1 MFKTLIVTTSLAA
14 GLLMIDVAQPV
25 LTGATAAAAP
35 RKVAPRNAAPRRA
48 AAPRIVRAPRVQR
61 APRVHV
67 AKPQRAPRIV
77 HAKPERRVVH
87 TKPVITKPLKVP
99 NVVHTTPNAIH
110 ATPHLNPV
118 PNSGKPIS
126 GPQNQ
131 AQKFVFKKGPGQIK
145 KQLALGPGG
154 GLKPGSFIKLANK
167 PWPIHK
173 GPHKIWWK
181 TGWKTF
187 VPFSAIGVVLIGG
200 AYYYPDAY
208 VSVARPYCSGLTP
221 DGCQMN
227 WQEVP
232 FEGGGSEWQCVT
244 FCPRPNLPP
253 PPKAVAMV
261 VAPPAPAG
269 GRCELEIFADPKF
282 TGVNAQSDIDQP
294 RLADNG
300 WKNEISSIQVKA
312 GTWDFFS
319 EDEFA
324 GENMRLPPGPYPELG
339 PQWSKHIGSFM
350 CVQGG

>member
-1 MFKTLIVTTSLAA
+1 MFKTLVMTTSLAA

-25 LTGATAAAAP
+25 LTGAAAEAAP
-35 RKVAPRNAAPRRA
+35 RKVVRAAPR
-48 AAPRIVRAPRVQR
+48 PHVVRAPRIQR
-61 APRVHV
+61 APKIHV
-67 AKPQRAPRIV
+67 AKPVRVPKVVRI
-77 HAKPERRVVH
+77 KTPKVVH
-87 TKPVITKPLKVP
+87 TKPVITRPLKVP
-99 NVVHTTPNAIH
+99 KVVRTIPNAVH
-110 ATPHLNPV
+110 ATPHANPV
-118 PNSGKPIS
+118 PNVGKPNA
-126 GPQNQ
+126 GPQLQN
-131 AQKFVFKKGPGQIK
+131 KPFVFKKGPGQIK

-154 GLKPGSFIKLANK
+154 GLKPGSFIKIANK

-173 GPHKIWWK
+173 GPHKLWWK
-181 TGWKTF
+181 NGWKTF
-187 VPFSAIGVVLIGG
+187 VPFTAIGVVLVGG

-221 DGCQMN
+221 DGCQLN

-232 FEGGGSEWQCVT
+232 FEGGGAEWQCVT

-269 GRCELEIFADPKF
+269 GRCELEVFAEPKF
-282 TGVNAQSDIDQP
+282 AGLNAPSDVDQP
-294 RLADNG
+294 RLSDNG

-324 GENMRLPPGPYPELG
+324 GDNMRLPPGPYPELG
-339 PQWSKHIGSFM
+339 PQWTKHIGSFM

>member
-1 MFKTLIVTTSLAA
+1 MFKTLVMTTSLAA

-25 LTGATAAAAP
+25 LTGATAEAAPP
-35 RKVAPRNAAPRRA
+35 RKVAPRVAARPH
-48 AAPRIVRAPRVQR
+48 IVRAPRIQR

-77 HAKPERRVVH
+77 HAKPEHRVVH
-87 TKPVITKPLKVP
+87 TKPVITKPPKVP
-99 NVVHTTPNAIH
+99 SVVHTSPN
-110 ATPHLNPV
+110 LNAV
-118 PNSGKPIS
+118 PNNAKPIVGQGS
-126 GPQNQ
+126 GSHGQ

-154 GLKPGSFIKLANK
+154 GLKPGSFIKIANK

-187 VPFSAIGVVLIGG
+187 VPFTAISVVLIGG

-208 VSVARPYCSGLTP
+208 VSVARPYCAGLTP
-221 DGCQMN
+221 DGCQLN
-227 WQEVP
+227 WQDVP
-232 FEGGGSEWQCVT
+232 FEGGGSEWQCLEY
-244 FCPRPNLPP
+244 CPRPNQPP
-253 PPKAVAMV
+253 PPRAVAL
-261 VAPPAPAG
+261 VAPPPAPSG
-269 GRCELEIFADPKF
+269 GRCELEIFGDPKF
-282 TGVNAQSDIDQP
+282 TGVNAQSDVDQP

-324 GENMRLPPGPYPELG
+324 GDNMRLPPGPYPELG
-339 PQWSKHIGSFM
+339 PQWTKHIGSFM

>member
-1 MFKTLIVTTSLAA
+1 
-14 GLLMIDVAQPV
+14 
-25 LTGATAAAAP
+25 
-35 RKVAPRNAAPRRA
+35 
-48 AAPRIVRAPRVQR
+48 
-61 APRVHV
+61 
-67 AKPQRAPRIV
+67 
-77 HAKPERRVVH
+77 VVH
-87 TKPVITKPLKVP
+87 
-99 NVVHTTPNAIH
+99 NA
-110 ATPHLNPV
+110 PHLNPV
-118 PNSGKPIS
+118 PNNGKPIA
-126 GPQNQ
+126 GPQGSGAQ

-154 GLKPGSFIKLANK
+154 GLKPGSFIKIANK

-187 VPFSAIGVVLIGG
+187 VPFTAISVVLIGG

-208 VSVARPYCSGLTP
+208 VSVARPYCAGLTP
-221 DGCQMN
+221 DGCQLN

-232 FEGGGSEWQCVT
+232 FEGGGSEWQCLT
-244 FCPRPNLPP
+244 FCPRPDLPP
-253 PPKAVAMV
+253 PPRAVALV
-261 VAPPAPAG
+261 VPPPAPAG

-282 TGVNAQSDIDQP
+282 TGANAQSDVDQP
-294 RLADNG
+294 RLGDNG

-324 GENMRLPPGPYPELG
+324 GDNMRLPPGPYPELG
-339 PQWSKHIGSFM
+339 PQWTKHIGSFM

>member
-1 MFKTLIVTTSLAA
+1 MFKTLVMTTSLAA
-14 GLLMIDVAQPV
+14 GLLMLDVAQPV
-25 LTGATAAAAP
+25 LTGASAEAAP
-35 RKVAPRNAAPRRA
+35 RRVAAAPRRA
-48 AAPRIVRAPRVQR
+48 APRVVRVQR
-61 APRVHV
+61 VQHAPRVHA
-67 AKPQRAPRIV
+67 AKPQRAAHIV

-87 TKPVITKPLKVP
+87 TKPVITKPQKVP
-99 NVVHTTPNAIH
+99 TVVHNTPN
-110 ATPHLNPV
+110 LNPAL
-118 PNSGKPIS
+118 NKAKPINGS
-126 GPQNQ
+126 QTQ
-131 AQKFVFKKGPGQIK
+131 IRKLDFKKGPGQFK

-181 TGWKTF
+181 NGWKTF
-187 VPFSAIGVVLIGG
+187 VPFTAISAVLIGG

-208 VSVARPYCSGLTP
+208 VSVARPYCAGLTP
-221 DGCQMN
+221 DGCQLN

-232 FEGGGSEWQCVT
+232 FEGGGSEWQCLEY
-244 FCPRPNLPP
+244 CPRPNLPP
-253 PPKAVAMV
+253 PPRAVAMV

-282 TGVNAQSDIDQP
+282 TGLNAQSDVDQP

-319 EDEFA
+319 DDEFA
-324 GENMRLPPGPYPELG
+324 GDNMRLPPGPYPELG
-339 PQWSKHIGSFM
+339 PQWTKHIGSFM

>member
-1 MFKTLIVTTSLAA
+1 MFKTLVMTTSLAA

-25 LTGATAAAAP
+25 LTGAAAEAAP
-35 RKVAPRNAAPRRA
+35 RKVAPRVARPRVA
-48 AAPRIVRAPRVQR
+48 QAPRIQR

-67 AKPQRAPRIV
+67 ARPQRAPRIV

-87 TKPVITKPLKVP
+87 TKPVITKPPKVPQVVHTPP
-99 NVVHTTPNAIH
+99 NVVHN
-110 ATPHLNPV
+110 TPHLNPV
-118 PNSGKPIS
+118 PNNGKPIS
-126 GPQNQ
+126 GPPGAAGQ

-187 VPFSAIGVVLIGG
+187 VPFTAISVALIGG

-208 VSVARPYCSGLTP
+208 VSVARPYCAGLTP
-221 DGCQMN
+221 DGCQLN

-232 FEGGGSEWQCVT
+232 FEGGGSEWQCVAY
-244 FCPRPNLPP
+244 CPRPNQPP
-253 PPKAVAMV
+253 PPKAVAL
-261 VAPPAPAG
+261 VAPPPAPAG

-282 TGVNAQSDIDQP
+282 TGLNAQSDVDQP

-300 WKNEISSIQVKA
+300 WKNEISSVQVKA

-319 EDEFA
+319 DDEFA
-324 GENMRLPPGPYPELG
+324 GDNMRLPPGPYPELG
-339 PQWSKHIGSFM
+339 PQWTRHIGSFM

>member
-1 MFKTLIVTTSLAA
+1 MFKTLVMTTSLA
-14 GLLMIDVAQPV
+14 GLLMLDVAQPV
-25 LTGATAAAAP
+25 VTGSIAQAAPPKVVRAKPAPRVVRAAP
-35 RKVAPRNAAPRRA
+35 RVQH
-48 AAPRIVRAPRVQR
+48 VQR

-77 HAKPERRVVH
+77 HAKPERRVTH
-87 TKPVITKPLKVP
+87 TKPVITKPPKVP
-99 NVVHTTPNAIH
+99 NVVHTNPNAIH

-118 PNSGKPIS
+118 PNSAKPIS
-126 GPQNQ
+126 GAQSQ
-131 AQKFVFKKGPGQIK
+131 SQKFVFKKGPGQIK

-154 GLKPGSFIKLANK
+154 GLKPGSFIKIANK

-173 GPHKIWWK
+173 GPHKLWWK
-181 TGWKTF
+181 NGWKTF
-187 VPFSAIGVVLIGG
+187 VPFTAIGVVLVGG

-208 VSVARPYCSGLTP
+208 VSVARPYCAGITP
-221 DGCQMN
+221 DGCQLN

-232 FEGGGSEWQCVT
+232 FEGGGAEWQCVE

-269 GRCELEIFADPKF
+269 GRCELEIFAEVKF
-282 TGVNAQSDIDQP
+282 SGVNAQSDVDQP

-319 EDEFA
+319 EDEYA
-324 GENMRLPPGPYPELG
+324 GENMRLPHGPYPELG
-339 PQWSKHIGSFM
+339 PQWTKHIGSFM

>member
-1 MFKTLIVTTSLAA
+1 MFKTLVMTTSLAA
-14 GLLMIDVAQPV
+14 GLLTIDVAQPA
-25 LTGATAAAAP
+25 LTGSYAEAAQRKVVHAAP
-35 RKVAPRNAAPRRA
+35 RPHA
-48 AAPRIVRAPRVQR
+48 VRAPR
-61 APRVHV
+61 APKVHV
-67 AKPQRAPRIV
+67 ARPVRAPKV
-77 HAKPERRVVH
+77 VRVKQPKIVH

-99 NVVHTTPNAIH
+99 KVVRTTPNSVH
-110 ATPHLNPV
+110 ATPNLSPV
-118 PNSGKPIS
+118 PNKPNA
-126 GPQNQ
+126 GPLVN
-131 AQKFVFKKGPGQIK
+131 KPFVFKKGPGQIK

-187 VPFSAIGVVLIGG
+187 VPFTAIGVVLIGG

-221 DGCQMN
+221 DGCQLN

-232 FEGGGSEWQCVT
+232 FEGGGAEWQCVT

-282 TGVNAQSDIDQP
+282 TGLNAQSDVDQP

-324 GENMRLPPGPYPELG
+324 GDNMRLPPGPYPELG
-339 PQWSKHIGSFM
+339 PQWTKHIGSFM